1 MHGTGLGFGSC
12 RLLLVLLVCFGRSS
26 SWEANAYT
34 LCVGGTRPKELGDFI
49 IKIKR
54 SAAKRNKERKK
65 EGGGMFDPWISCFVC
80 QKERIGA
87 FCFLC
92 IFSFFYGIS
101 VSVSFCVTVCFEEGM
116 QMVVFFCFCL
126 SFFFPLVK
134 LDLGLCVCVLW

>member
-1 MHGTGLGFGSC
+1 MVQVWVLGSC

-87 FCFLC
+87 FVCYA
-92 IFSFFYGIS
+92 FSHFF
-101 VSVSFCVTVCFEEGM
+101 M
-116 QMVVFFCFCL
+116 AL
-126 SFFFPLVK
+126 A
-134 LDLGLCVCVLW
+134 